1 MNNPSPNLT
10 NVYVATPPV
19 GPTPELLEYAPPPGC
34 IGLTHGYPHTITGG
48 VPHAGALKSPPL
60 THPCLPGHTHRC
72 IPSLVGGNH
81 AGSFKKN
88 HKCKIEGNPLKNIS
102 QGLERPKPPTHTP
115 WHRGGGVRGSEWET
129 TGPNNFSQVENRGES
144 LEKCWSPCAVH
155 PLASRWVP
163 VCRDS
168 LQIPPAPHGLEQ
180 RGGPL
185 EHFGMQP

>member
-1 MNNPSPNLT
+1 MGRAPAHREFHLGEDGEGLSGGDLIINIFSELGVYAGRFKNITPSTARMNNPSPNLT

-72 IPSLVGGNH
+72 IPPLVGGNH

-129 TGPNNFSQVENRGES
+129 TGPNNFSQV
-144 LEKCWSPCAVH
+144 
-155 PLASRWVP
+155 
-163 VCRDS
+163 
-168 LQIPPAPHGLEQ
+168 
-180 RGGPL
+180 
-185 EHFGMQP
+185 